1 MHSNQKCPWRWMIQE
16 RKTELWWLCGE
27 AAWLLCNIWNTLVMS
42 GGRRLEVSL
51 RREIELWQRPPVTA
65 IRVLKFWRARSFY
78 SGESRGDERGVWDR
92 ASQFLTKT
100 KPRNQNKTHFC
111 DVRSLFQFTCAT
123 WMNLVKTWALCWAVC
138 LLRIISWTHWETP
151 LHIMT
156 DRSSAGLS
164 LTEPRTT

>member
-1 MHSNQKCPWRWMIQE
+1 MIQE
-16 RKTELWWLCGE
+16 RKAELWWLCGE

-78 SGESRGDERGVWDR
+78 SGESRGDERGVWDGK
-92 ASQFLTKT
+92 SVSHKNKT
-100 KPRNQNKTHFC
+100 KKPKQNTFLW
-111 DVRSLFQFTCAT
+111 RQIPFQFTCAT

>member
-1 MHSNQKCPWRWMIQE
+1 M
-16 RKTELWWLCGE
+16 
-27 AAWLLCNIWNTLVMS
+27 CNIQNTLVMS
-42 GGRRLEVSL
+42 GGSRLEVSL

-65 IRVLKFWRARSFY
+65 IRVLKFCRARSFY
-78 SGESRGDERGVWDR
+78 RRKSRVNDCGVR
-92 ASQFLTKT
+92 HGTLSHFPK
-100 KPRNQNKTHFC
+100 NKTQTSTVLGSRTKIPLSLLASFC
-111 DVRSLFQFTCAT
+111 DIWSPRQFTWAT

-156 DRSSAGLS
+156 DRSRAGLS